1 MYQLKA
7 QQVITNNDK
16 NKIKNV
22 AGSETSSEKKCNSR
36 QTPNPYIITH
46 SPSKI

>member
-7 QQVITNNDK
+7 QQIIPNNDK
-16 NKIKNV
+16 NKKNV
-22 AGSETSSEKKCNSR
+22 TGSETCSEKKCNSR

-46 SPSKI
+46 SQSKI

>member
-16 NKIKNV
+16 NKKNV
-22 AGSETSSEKKCNSR
+22 AGSETCPEKKCNSR
-36 QTPNPYIITH
+36 QTPNPYSITN

>member
-16 NKIKNV
+16 NQKNV
-22 AGSETSSEKKCNSR
+22 AGRETCSEKKCNSR
-36 QTPNPYIITH
+36 QNPNPYIAMLH
-46 SPSKI
+46 ES

>member
-16 NKIKNV
+16 NKKKI
-22 AGSETSSEKKCNSR
+22 AGSETSSAKKCNSR
-36 QTPNPYIITH
+36 QAPNPYIITH
-46 SPSKI
+46 SQSKI

>member
-16 NKIKNV
+16 NKKNV

-46 SPSKI
+46 SQSKI

>member
-7 QQVITNNDK
+7 PQVITNNDK
-16 NKIKNV
+16 NKKNV
-22 AGSETSSEKKCNSR
+22 AGRETSSEKKINSR

-46 SPSKI
+46 SQSKI